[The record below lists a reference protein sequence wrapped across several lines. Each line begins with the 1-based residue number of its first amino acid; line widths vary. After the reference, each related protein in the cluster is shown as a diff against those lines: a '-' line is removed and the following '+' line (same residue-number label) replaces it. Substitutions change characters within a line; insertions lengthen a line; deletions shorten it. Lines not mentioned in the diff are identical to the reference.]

1 MIHTPNPKYRFTA
14 EGLCLLYA
22 KIIAKNVEKVNV
34 IISYECTRKSSP
46 KDCSEFSIHN
56 YANSEIIELTTLFQ
70 EV

>member
-22 KIIAKNVEKVNV
+22 QIIAKNAEKVNV
-34 IISYECTRKSSP
+34 IISYKCTKKAVP
-46 KDCSEFSIHN
+46 KDCSEFSIYH